1 MTALPILILFGIL
14 FALVVLL
21 RMARVGALLAFLLAG
36 IVVGP
41 HVLNLFPTSG
51 IWSFLGEIGIAFLWF
66 TMGLEININ
75 RLWQMKRTIFGFGAA
90 QVLVVVAMLFPILT
104 GLTGWPVLGTVMIS
118 LMLAMSSTSSDL
130 GILADRNELQT
141 QMGRQT
147 FSILLFQDLM
157 SVPLIAMLPVF
168 AGVSLNVGANVIDI
182 IVMSVGFVIGAVVV
196 GRWVLNPLM
205 RYVTKLHSKEAFL
218 LAIMLN
224 IILWAVAIA
233 YVGLPPS
240 LGAFMAGMLLSETVY
255 RHQVQADIEPYR
267 ILFLSFFFIA
277 LGMGLDLNVLK
288 HDWWIVTLGVVG
300 LVGVK
305 FVAIYIVA
313 RVRGVMTREAFLISL
328 ILAQGGEFGLLIL
341 QTLKSAGITIIPL
354 PDMEILM
361 AIILVS
367 MMSTPILLAI
377 YDHLSRA
384 GKLVS
389 PARAKKVNGEFGI
402 TKRPEVIICG
412 FGRFGQTIAKMLSAE
427 RIPYAA
433 IDLNVDKVVMGQ
445 NAGYNV
451 FYGDT
456 TKPVILQQF
465 GLSPRGV
472 RAVVVASD
480 NTASAKRTI
489 RATREVAKNVR
500 IFARARTL
508 NEANVLKAAGAKLAL
523 PETVESSFMLG
534 EKVLLDIGIKPEAI
548 NDLMAKM
555 RENNYGVLNNILDK
569 ND

>member
-1 MTALPILILFGIL
+1 MSVSILIFFGVL
-14 FALVVLL
+14 LALVFLL
-21 RMARVGALLAFLLAG
+21 RVARVGALLAFLVAGVLA
-36 IVVGP
+36 GP
-41 HVLNLFPTSG
+41 HVLDLFPLTD
-51 IWSFLGEIGIAFLWF
+51 IWSFLGNIGVAFLWF

-90 QVLVVVAMLFPILT
+90 QVLVVVAMLFPILF
-104 GLTGWPVLGTVMIS
+104 GLTGWPILGTVMIA

-157 SVPLIAMLPVF
+157 SVPLIAMLPLF
-168 AGVSLNVGANVIDI
+168 AGYSLNVGANVIDI
-182 IVMSVGFVIGAVVV
+182 LVMSVGFVIGAVVV

-218 LAIMLN
+218 LAVMMN
-224 IILWAVAIA
+224 IVLWAVAVG

-240 LGAFMAGMLLSETVY
+240 LGAFLAGMLLSETVY
-255 RHQVQADIEPYR
+255 RHQVSADIEPYR

-277 LGMGLDLNVLK
+277 LGMGLDMGVLK
-288 HDWWIVTLGVVG
+288 QYWWIVTLGVIG

-341 QTLKSAGITIIPL
+341 QTLKSSGIHIIPL
-354 PDMEILM
+354 PDMEIIM
-361 AIILVS
+361 AVIIVS
-367 MMSTPILLAI
+367 MMMTPVLLAV
-377 YDHLSRA
+377 YDRLDQS

-389 PARAKKVNGEFGI
+389 PARMTRVNAEFGVM
-402 TKRPEVIICG
+402 KKPAVIICG
-412 FGRFGQTIAKMLSAE
+412 FGRFGQTIAKMLAAE

-433 IDLNVDKVVMGQ
+433 IDLNVDKVMMGKES
-445 NAGYNV
+445 GYNV

-465 GLSPRGV
+465 GLSPRGT

-508 NEANVLKAAGAKLAL
+508 NEANVLRAAGAKIAL

-534 EKVLLDIGIKPEAI
+534 EKVLLDIGIKQDAI
-548 NDLMAKM
+548 DTLMAKM
-555 RENNYGVLNNILDK
+555 RENNYTALDNILDK